1 MEARTS
7 LGSAMSSDRSGLA
20 LQVKA
25 MAVNLGFG
33 PVGITSAAP
42 FDEAREVA
50 LQRLGLGLMDGL
62 PWYTEERVH
71 RMNHPEL
78 LLEEAKSIISVAM
91 SYLTEEPQAAAA
103 PAPAPEPVA
112 PVAAPVAEPD
122 TEAQDRI
129 EALEAQVAEQKTALA
144 EMNREM
150 NRLRKNNAQL
160 REVNQSLRSANESQ
174 LGDANLINKAM
185 MTELEGLRA
194 AQSASEAEA
203 RAIIDALAPMVSP
216 AAELMASKEDI

>member
-1 MEARTS
+1 MWREIARLSEA
-7 LGSAMSSDRSGLA
+7 
-20 LQVKA
+20 V
-25 MAVNLGFG
+25 
-33 PVGITSAAP
+33 
-42 FDEAREVA
+42 E
-50 LQRLGLGLMDGL
+50 
-62 PWYTEERVH
+62 
-71 RMNHPEL
+71 
-78 LLEEAKSIISVAM
+78 
-91 SYLTEEPQAAAA
+91 QAAAA

-112 PVAAPVAEPD
+112 PVATPVAEPD